1 MIKTPLSPASRVI
14 DLKHRLA
21 WGEPALTIV
30 DVRDRAAYNRSR
42 IMGALSLP
50 MADLVERALD
60 TVELTRDIYVYGE
73 TDDET
78 AVAAQQLRMAGFVS
92 VSELKGGLAAWKA
105 LGYQIEGYPV
115 VRFAYNG

>member
-21 WGEPALTIV
+21 WGEPALTIL

-42 IMGALSLP
+42 IMGALSMP
-50 MADLVERALD
+50 MTDLVERAIA

-78 AVAAQQLRMAGFVS
+78 AIVAQVLRTAGFLS
-92 VSELKGGLAAWKA
+92 VSELRGGLAAWKA
-105 LGYQIEGYPV
+105 LGYPIEGYPV
-115 VRFAYNG
+115 VRLF